1 MNTML
6 DYINQ
11 QQQVL
16 ENIMIN
22 RNTNLHNF
30 TGIVEKAQP
39 KRWLVLATGS
49 SYNSVLCAK
58 MYIEKV
64 SKVSIE
70 LREPYNF
77 YEYESIPEDI
87 DLIIAVSQ
95 RGTSTS
101 TIDAVKKV
109 NKESKVPLVILTSIM
124 DSPIAKL
131 CDNVVDM
138 GCGIET
144 VGYSTKGVTATI
156 LTLMIMGIETTRSKD
171 LLIENRIEGEYT
183 KLTKMVSQIPN
194 IIKKT
199 IQFYHT
205 NKDRLDASKRISPL
219 GYGPNVGTVREA
231 ETKFTE
237 TVRVPT
243 QGLEIEA
250 YMHGPIFEL
259 QKNSTLFFT
268 EVVDA
273 NPYERSRKL
282 EMFVRRHCENIF
294 TITTNKISN
303 NESELSLGIDVDELL
318 SPLLLV
324 IPYQLF
330 SYLISEAKGID
341 LSIPVYTDFKE
352 VMQSKVE

>member
-11 QQQVL
+11 QQRVL
-16 ENIMIN
+16 EDILIN
-22 RNTNLHNF
+22 KNTNLNNF
-30 TGIVEKAQP
+30 TSIVKKTKT

-70 LREPYNF
+70 IKEPYNF
-77 YEYESIPEDI
+77 YEYENISEDI

-101 TIDAVKKV
+101 TIDAVERV
-109 NKESKVPLVILTSIM
+109 NKVSKVPLVILTSIM
-124 DSPIAKL
+124 DSPITKL
-131 CDNVVDM
+131 NDNIVDI
-138 GCGIET
+138 GCGVET

-156 LTLMIMGIETTRSKD
+156 LTLMIMGIETARSKD
-171 LLIENRIEGEYT
+171 LLFENQIGDEYT
-183 KLTKMVSQIPN
+183 KLTKMVSKIPS

-199 IQFYHT
+199 IQFYHN
-205 NKDRLDASKRISPL
+205 NKARLDASERISPL

-237 TVRVPT
+237 TVRVPS

-259 QKNSTLFFT
+259 HKNSTLFFT
-268 EVVDA
+268 EVVNA
-273 NPYERSRKL
+273 KPYERSRKL
-282 EMFVRRHCENIF
+282 EMFVSRHCDNIF
-294 TITTNKISN
+294 TITTNKKTGSKH
-303 NESELSLGIDVDELL
+303 ELSLEIVVDELL

-330 SYLISEAKGID
+330 SFLISKAKGID
-341 LSIPVYTDFKE
+341 LSIPVYTNFKE